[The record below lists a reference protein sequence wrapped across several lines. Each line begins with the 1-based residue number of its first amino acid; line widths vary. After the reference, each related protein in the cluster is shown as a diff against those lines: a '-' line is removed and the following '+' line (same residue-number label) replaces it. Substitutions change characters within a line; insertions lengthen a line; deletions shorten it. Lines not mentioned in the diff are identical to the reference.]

1 MFSIIR
7 KLWSRA
13 KSFAALSERVERVEI
28 ALDQFEALADENAS
42 LWQYID
48 DQREM
53 ASVFVGSQE
62 EFEEEFTDIMLR
74 NLKTRGDA

>member
-1 MFSIIR
+1 
-7 KLWSRA
+7 
-13 KSFAALSERVERVEI
+13 
-28 ALDQFEALADENAS
+28 